1 MDKEKRVL
9 LKTLSNANDLEQVLS
24 TYSLYQFLTEQG
36 FLCFVDVPDNFQS
49 MSVRNFIEKYCG
61 DASCRNDYGCID
73 AIVNGS
79 GDNWKIDSQLDIK
92 DKFLENYP
100 DDIIKVAYS
109 IGFGEECE
117 YPIGMKNEAYFDM
130 KNFRGISISDENAL
144 RIMNEEFKVNA
155 EWVCPPILL
164 NEKMNFEE
172 TRKEEGLFIFS
183 YFLDLDKQKEKVI
196 NLAEESLKYR
206 VANYKGLE
214 EDGCTVEDYIDI
226 VRKASL
232 IITDSPTIVQLAL
245 VMGKPFVC
253 VLSKNKKISYEV
265 ISILKPLNLEGR
277 IIYIE
282 DDVKEKRYLFR
293 KPIKYGLVDYKV
305 QELREKSKE
314 WLVSCF
320 E

>member
-24 TYSLYQFLTEQG
+24 TYSLYQFLTEKG
-36 FLCFVDVPDNFQS
+36 FSCFVDVQDNS
-49 MSVRNFIEKYCG
+49 ENRLTRDFIKKYCG
-61 DASCRNDYGCID
+61 DNACRNDYGYVD
-73 AIVNGS
+73 AIVNGC
-79 GDNWKIDSQLDIK
+79 GDSWKIDSRFNIK

-100 DDIIKVAYS
+100 DDVMKIAYS

-130 KNFRGISISDENAL
+130 GNFKGISVSDENSL
-144 RIMNEEFKVNA
+144 RIMNEEFRVDA

-164 NEKMNFEE
+164 NEKMKFDE
-172 TRKEEGLFIFS
+172 TGKEEGLFIFS
-183 YFLDLDKQKEKVI
+183 YFLDMDRQKEKVI

-206 VANYKGLE
+206 VAEYKGFE
-214 EDGCTVEDYIDI
+214 EDDCYVDDYIDI

-253 VLSKNKKISYEV
+253 VLSKNKKVSYKV
-265 ISILKPLNLEGR
+265 ISILRPLNLEGR

-282 DDVKEKRYLFR
+282 DDVKEKRYLFK
-293 KPIKYGLVDYKV
+293 KPIKYGMVDYKV
-305 QELREKSKE
+305 QKLREKSKE
-314 WLVSCF
+314 WLMSCF